1 MEFLQV
7 FYFLC
12 VKLFTGVLLGITFLV
27 IPLITAV
34 LMYGV
39 WPTKIYQNE
48 ELYTRPT
55 AGRLF
60 WLVFIAVV
68 GIIFYGSQLNWIFN
82 MRPSNVFDL
91 TTHNF
96 FEGYEE
102 HLRELEAEKPPVRTN
117 LATELRR
124 YELLSYNPPKHF
136 YVTIED
142 VKTHSVFKSV
152 YVSKHCNSASK
163 NRIGDEYNI
172 RVTPYTMSNA
182 PGVVYYEFHDLHKV
196 FCGE

>member
-1 MEFLQV
+1 MEFLHV
-7 FYFLC
+7 FYFLF
-12 VKLFTGVLLGITFLV
+12 VKLCTGVLLGITFLG
-27 IPLITAV
+27 IPLITAFI
-34 LMYGV
+34 LWGA
-39 WPTKIYQNE
+39 WPTNKNE
-48 ELYTRPT
+48 FHVRPE
-55 AGRLF
+55 GIRLF
-60 WLVFIAVV
+60 WLVFIAIIGV
-68 GIIFYGSQLNWIFN
+68 IFYGSQLNWIFN
-82 MRPSNVFDL
+82 MRPSNAFDFV
-91 TTHNF
+91 THNF
-96 FEGYEE
+96 FEGYDE
-102 HLRELEAEKPPVRTN
+102 HLRELEAKKPPTRTD
-117 LATELRR
+117 LATEVRR